1 MIQLCLGRE
10 LYKVPGDVPQIGGTT
25 GSILYNKEIHSTKHT
40 PRTNLLYYDETSIPL
55 LYHPP
60 RYNFGGLNFSQN
72 NPVFESDNPLELGPL
87 LTRTSVGS
95 DPYGSNNIEYYNSNR
110 QLSRINFNVPL
121 LSFGE
126 K

>member
-60 RYNFGGLNFSQN
+60 RYNFGG
-72 NPVFESDNPLELGPL
+72 VELLPKQPSFRIRQPSG
-87 LTRTSVGS
+87 TWAIV
-95 DPYGSNNIEYYNSNR
+95 NSN
-110 QLSRINFNVPL
+110 LCWF
-121 LSFGE
+121 
-126 K
+126 